1 MVFNVCHV
9 IFHSLTAYMT
19 YNHQPPN
26 QAENLTRPKI
36 SPDPGRSRVKFRSS
50 GDHSRSSRSRQTG
63 SGFVSSALTL
73 CPVSRSKALERSAAA
88 HSHATMDAPHRQ
100 LEPRSLQG
108 LARRKNV
115 LIHAIDKGAIQ
126 TEKKGRPAELRSD
139 LLADQSS
146 LPHPLLRMAGAMTYS
161 LAVE

>member
-1 MVFNVCHV
+1 
-9 IFHSLTAYMT
+9 
-19 YNHQPPN
+19 
-26 QAENLTRPKI
+26 
-36 SPDPGRSRVKFRSS
+36 
-50 GDHSRSSRSRQTG
+50 
-63 SGFVSSALTL
+63 
-73 CPVSRSKALERSAAA
+73 
-88 HSHATMDAPHRQ
+88 MDAPHRQ

-146 LPHPLLRMAGAMTYS
+146 LPHPLLRMAGAMPYS